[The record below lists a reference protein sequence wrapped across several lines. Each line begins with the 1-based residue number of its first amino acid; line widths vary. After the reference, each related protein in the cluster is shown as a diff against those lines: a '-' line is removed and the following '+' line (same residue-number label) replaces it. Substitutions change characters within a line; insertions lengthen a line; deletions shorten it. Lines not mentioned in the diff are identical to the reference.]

1 MDFVSTVTESQAF
14 EILKEGGQAVY
25 KLVSATKKLIQSS
38 VGLGMESAAM
48 HHLRSQSSDYEK
60 RLTLEEKTDI
70 VQESLSSSFK
80 MAKEMQAK
88 DVNGKVFDIL
98 ESLCSLATSGMSL
111 AGIPAPITTLIT
123 KATGLLFTGAKWLV
137 EKIIATVSG
146 SRVDELLQVEK
157 ADPPLPTQRVK
168 AYNAQAGVQGQKR
181 RDLLTEGQMKKML
194 LRPVPA
200 CGTKRARWSTSAEER
215 RLHGLRLRQQNRQDP
230 DPAWPR
236 RSSLPDLKLPFQPG
250 GKAPAVRDIIIK
262 LRGAH

>member
-1 MDFVSTVTESQAF
+1 
-14 EILKEGGQAVY
+14 
-25 KLVSATKKLIQSS
+25 
-38 VGLGMESAAM
+38 M

-60 RLTLEEKTDI
+60 SLTLEEKTDI

-88 DVNGKVFDIL
+88 DVNGKVFSIL

-157 ADPPLPTQRVK
+157 QTHLYNQRVK
-168 AYNAQAGVQGQKR
+168 AYNAQAGVQGLKR

-194 LRPVPA
+194 LRQ
-200 CGTKRARWSTSAEER
+200 S
-215 RLHGLRLRQQNRQDP
+215 GLKDEKGALEYICRKNATCMVYAYGSKNRQDP
-230 DPAWPR
+230 DRLAAAQ
-236 RSSLPDLKLPFQPG
+236 LFAGLKLPFQPG